1 MSFNL
6 QPVLYR
12 HTHFSFDDLEA
23 VYCIALTAL
32 YYVVLCVIQGS
43 NRSAGEGE
51 GSDESR
57 EGKDSTAHQAVQ
69 NGERARTRGPYGIS
83 QHFDEATAAV
93 TVTVCCLLCVCAAVL
108 LGCVESRGSQQEQNT
123 NQHDTK
129 GNKQEGEDTKRNKT
143 SRKTAQK

>member
-12 HTHFSFDDLEA
+12 HTHFSLDDLEA

-51 GSDESR
+51 GSYESR

-69 NGERARTRGPYGIS
+69 NGERARTRGQYGIP
-83 QHFDEATAAV
+83 QHFDEATATV
-93 TVTVCCLLCVCAAVL
+93 TVTVCCLLCAVL
-108 LGCVESRGSQQEQNT
+108 LVM
-123 NQHDTK
+123 
-129 GNKQEGEDTKRNKT
+129 T
-143 SRKTAQK
+143 SKVCSSLL